1 MTVTEAPRAVAPAAA
16 APTPTAPATGVA
28 AVVGSGNP
36 RMVGQLFVGTS
47 LTFLLVSGV
56 VGALVGF
63 ERIDLAANDIFGDDL
78 LRAYALHTVT
88 GLFLVV
94 LPLLLGLATAI
105 VPLQVGAATIAFPRA
120 SQAAYWTYLAS
131 GGLLV
136 GSFAVDGG
144 PFGTDAAGVELFLL
158 ALGGVLAALTVAAV
172 SVATTVLTMRAPGMT
187 LRNTPLFSWSALVA
201 AVVWSLTLPVLA
213 ALMLLAWVDLRQGQ
227 QFLGGPAG
235 IYDRIAWAFWQ
246 PTVYAFAI
254 PALGI
259 VGDIVP
265 TFARRRIFKHDA
277 AIVCIAL
284 FGALAFGAWAQ
295 LGFEMDGSLTTPF
308 LFEGPWVAVSFLAI
322 VPVLAILGL
331 LANTLRLGAPKA
343 GAPLVVGM
351 AGLLL
356 VLLGVA
362 AGGAT
367 AIDAL
372 DLDGTTW
379 MTGQAN
385 LVLIGALTAGLAGVA
400 FWAPKVFGKLLPDP
414 LVGLAGV
421 ALFLGALVY
430 AVPDAIAGA
439 VGQARLVA
447 GGGVAEPDIDTVEV
461 LNLVSAIGGVIVVL
475 GVVAFVL
482 ALARP
487 RGAATVADDPWE
499 GHTLE
504 WATTSPPPPGNFAE
518 LPEVTSE
525 APVYDARFAST
536 EAAQ

>member
-1 MTVTEAPRAVAPAAA
+1 
-16 APTPTAPATGVA
+16 
-28 AVVGSGNP
+28 
-36 RMVGQLFVGTS
+36 MVGQLFVGTS

-94 LPLLLGLATAI
+94 LPLLLGLASAI

-120 SQAAYWTYLAS
+120 TQAAYWTYLAS
-131 GGLLV
+131 GGLV
-136 GSFAVDGG
+136 VASFAVDGG
-144 PFGTDAAGVELFLL
+144 PFGTDAAGVELFLV
-158 ALGGVLAALTVAAV
+158 ALVGVLAALTVAAV
-172 SVATTVLTMRAPGMT
+172 SVATTVLTLRAPGMR
-187 LRNTPLFSWSALVA
+187 LRNTPLFAWSALVA
-201 AVVWSLTLPVLA
+201 SVVWSLTLPVLA
-213 ALMLLAWVDLRQGQ
+213 GLMLLAWVDIRQGQ
-227 QFLGGPAG
+227 QFLGGPGG

-265 TFARRRIFKHDA
+265 TFARRRLFKHDA
-277 AIVCIAL
+277 ALVLVGL
-284 FGALAFGAWAQ
+284 FGALGFGAWAQ
-295 LGFEMDGSLTTPF
+295 LGFALDAAPTEPPF
-308 LFEGPWVAVSFLAI
+308 LFEGPWIAVSFLAI
-322 VPVLAILGL
+322 VPVLAFLGL

-343 GAPLVVGM
+343 GAPLLVGL

-356 VLLGVA
+356 VLIGVA

-379 MTGQAN
+379 MTAQAN

-421 ALFLGALVY
+421 ALFLGALAY
-430 AVPDAIAGA
+430 AVPDAISGA
-439 VGQARLVA
+439 IGQARLVA
-447 GGGVAEPDIDTVEV
+447 GGGVAENDVDTVEV

-475 GVVAFVL
+475 GVVGFVL

-487 RGAATVADDPWE
+487 RRGATVADDPWE

-518 LPEVTSE
+518 LPEITSE
-525 APVYDARFAST
+525 APVYDARHAST